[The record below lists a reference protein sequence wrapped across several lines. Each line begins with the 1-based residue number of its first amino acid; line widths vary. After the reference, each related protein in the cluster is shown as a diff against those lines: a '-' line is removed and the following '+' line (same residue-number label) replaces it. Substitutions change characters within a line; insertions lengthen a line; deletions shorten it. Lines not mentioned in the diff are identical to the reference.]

1 MVAQSIANLEGFLIF
16 EVFPSEALDELDFI
30 GNDSATNLNFCRLT
44 KSATHRKSLNMLT
57 QSKSKIS
64 PLKRC
69 AEWFLVATLSGMVVA
84 VFSNVVLRYGFGTS
98 IVFYEELS
106 RLLFV
111 WLVCVGAV
119 LASADRQHLSFDMLT
134 TKLNGRS
141 AFIATL
147 LARLAIAACL
157 ILVLHGSWVQVKAG
171 LASFS
176 TVMGFPLALVAAS
189 TLLMSAVMLVFL
201 GLEVKTDPFG
211 LKAHQAAL
219 DQQEAR
225 RIE

>member
-1 MVAQSIANLEGFLIF
+1 
-16 EVFPSEALDELDFI
+16 
-30 GNDSATNLNFCRLT
+30 
-44 KSATHRKSLNMLT
+44 MLK
-57 QSKSKIS
+57 QSKPEIN
-64 PLKRC
+64 LLRRC

-111 WLVCVGAV
+111 WLVCIGAV
-119 LASADRQHLSFDMLT
+119 LAAADRQHLNFDMLT
-134 TKLNGRS
+134 TKLKGRTVVFAS
-141 AFIATL
+141 L
-147 LARLAIAACL
+147 VSRLAIAACL
-157 ILVLHGSWVQVKAG
+157 ILVLHGSWLQVKAG

-201 GLEVKTDPFG
+201 ALEMKQDPTG
-211 LKAHQAAL
+211 SKSHQAAL

-225 RIE
+225 QIE